1 MDWIH
6 LGLVW
11 DLSRFLV
18 NTVMGF
24 LIAGDFLTS
33 RGTVICC
40 RGFSPSVSYMQIN
53 R

>member
-6 LGLVW
+6 LGVGW

-24 LIAGDFLTS
+24 WSGKVQGIFLTS

-40 RGFSPSVSYMQIN
+40 RGLSQVLLADK
-53 R
+53 